1 MADDMQALR
10 GISWRETFP
19 FTHLFRTFRVAIHPS
34 KLLLGLTAM
43 IVLFAGGWVLDT
55 IWPVA
60 HRAVPNEITTYEI
73 ARYNPGMDFSAAR
86 AENRQKN
93 EQQYAAYLIDYE
105 VVKTIPEA
113 QAATNGGKLLGDL
126 KNAIVKRRNDNAEK
140 MLKKLGDD
148 KVDAN
153 RITDAAAKRTRLD
166 QAEAEYVA
174 HRRAEYDRAYANW
187 MEARQIKNEGVFD
200 AFFAYERVQFNGVIS
215 SVKHLDWVNG
225 YHSVERF
232 FTLGPVWLLSQ
243 HPVYFFLFLILFAS
257 VWAVFGGAIARIAA
271 VHVSRDEKLSIRA
284 ALRFSSGKFLSFLF
298 APIIPL
304 MIVAALGIVT
314 TVLAGIVLWA
324 PFIGPIIA
332 GIFFFILL
340 AIGFVMALVLVGTV
354 GGFNLMYPTIAVE
367 GSDSFDAISR
377 SFSYLYARPWRLAF
391 YTAVSIAYGAITY
404 TFIKLFVALML
415 KLIHVFAGFGVF
427 RSADNMRP
435 LWNTLWPGPGEFAHL
450 TYDVQTLT
458 LGPGEAIGAYLIAV
472 WVYLVIAILGAYAIS
487 FYFSSNTIIYY
498 LMRNEVDATD
508 MEDVYVEQQDDEL
521 TDSSPSPAAPE
532 ATVTEPVISESN
544 APVASEP
551 AAAAPEPENQSPPAE
566 NT

>member
-1 MADDMQALR
+1 MADEMQALR

-34 KLLLGLTAM
+34 KLLLGLTAL
-43 IVLFAGGWVLDT
+43 IVLLVGGYILDT

-60 HRAVPNEITTYEI
+60 HRAVPNEISMYEF
-73 ARYNPGMDFSAAR
+73 ARYNPTSDFRTIR
-86 AENRQKN
+86 ADSRKEHELR
-93 EQQYAAYLIDYE
+93 YAAFLLEYE
-105 VVKTIPEA
+105 VVKTLPDA
-113 QAATNGGKLLGDL
+113 QAAAKNSKLLGDL
-126 KNAIVKRRNDNAEK
+126 KKAIVKHRNDKAEALVTQLSK
-140 MLKKLGDD
+140 D
-148 KVDAN
+148 KADAD
-153 RITDAAAKRTRLD
+153 RITDGTLKRARLD
-166 QAEAEYVA
+166 QAEADYLTN
-174 HRRAEYDRAYANW
+174 RRSEYDRAYTAW
-187 MEARQIKNEGVFD
+187 MSAQSIKNDGVFE
-200 AFFAYERVQFNGVIS
+200 AFFAYERMQFNGVIS
-215 SVKHLDWVNG
+215 AVKRLDWVTG

-243 HPVYFFLFLILFAS
+243 HPVYFFLFLILFTS
-257 VWAVFGGAIARIAA
+257 VWAIFGGAIARIAA
-271 VHVSRDEKLSIRA
+271 VHVARDEKLSIRA

-304 MIVAALGIVT
+304 MIVAALGIVIT
-314 TVLAGIVLWA
+314 LLSAIVMWA
-324 PFIGPIIA
+324 PFVGPIIA
-332 GIFFFILL
+332 GVFFFILL

-391 YTAVSIAYGAITY
+391 YTGISIVYGAVTY
-404 TFIKLFVALML
+404 TFIKLFIALML

-435 LWNTLWPGPGEFAHL
+435 LWNMLWPGPGEFAHL
-450 TYDVQTLT
+450 TYDVHTLS
-458 LGPGEAIGAYLIAV
+458 LGPGETLGAYLIGM

-521 TDSSPSPAAPE
+521 TDGTLAPAPE
-532 ATVTEPVISESN
+532 PTPAT
-544 APVASEP
+544 ADAS
-551 AAAAPEPENQSPPAE
+551 AAAPEPEKPAAPSE
-566 NT
+566 NA